1 MNEDRPFP
9 STSDSKSLISPSEQA
24 GPWALDTSQ
33 ALADQASIW
42 LKEAAAGKIS
52 WVEYAEKILQQSLK
66 GNGDVMADRDRQR
79 RCGFPEVIFGQSKTV
94 ASIINAG
101 KRLLADADEVLVTRI
116 AKDQVAD
123 VVKEFEFSFYHP
135 VASTLRLA
143 KRPIQQEVIADYSGK
158 SSKATVAIAA
168 AGTTDLPVALE
179 ASQTLAWMGIPSF
192 MMIDCG
198 VAGPYRLLARLE
210 ELRRADVLVVVAG
223 MEGALASVA
232 GGLVSAPVIAVP
244 TSIGYGANLSGITTM
259 LSMLTSCA
267 AGVTTVN
274 VDGGFKG
281 GYVAGLICH
290 RIDGRSS

>member
-9 STSDSKSLISPSEQA
+9 NTSDSKSPFSPSEQA
-24 GPWALDTSQ
+24 GSGVLGTTQ
-33 ALADQASIW
+33 ALADQALIW
-42 LKEAAAGKIS
+42 LKEATEGKIS

-66 GNGDVMADRDRQR
+66 GSGDVMADRDRQR

-94 ASIINAG
+94 ASIVNAG

-116 AKDQVAD
+116 AKDQVGD

-179 ASQTLAWMGIPSF
+179 ASQTLAWMGIPSC
-192 MMIDCG
+192 MIIDCG

-290 RIDGRSS
+290 RIDGRSP